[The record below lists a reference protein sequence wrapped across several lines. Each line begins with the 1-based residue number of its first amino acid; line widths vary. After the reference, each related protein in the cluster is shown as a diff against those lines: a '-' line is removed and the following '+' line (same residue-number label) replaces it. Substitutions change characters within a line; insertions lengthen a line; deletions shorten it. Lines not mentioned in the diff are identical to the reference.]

1 MLTPGGTPI
10 GERRQ
15 KPRISAAVAVGT
27 LYGGLVRR
35 FRDWL
40 LTIPFLIVFGLT
52 LLLFDIAGR
61 VVRPFSMRGF
71 EAVMAALQR
80 TLMAL
85 LRICGTRVEVE
96 RSAAIEP
103 GRGYAIISN
112 HQSMFDP
119 AFIGGLLFTNYPKYV
134 AKRELR
140 RWIPSISLNLR
151 WGGNALIDRRDRD
164 QAVDAIV
171 TMGRRAQE
179 RDVSVVIFPE
189 GSRSRDGRL
198 KQFKRAGSEALLE
211 AADRLAVIPA
221 AIDGSWQ
228 LLRHKLFPIPFGT
241 RIRIRFGDP
250 IARLGDDAAAV
261 LGRAQEWIQG
271 TVTEWRAQPAA
282 S

>member
-1 MLTPGGTPI
+1 VGTP
-10 GERRQ
+10 
-15 KPRISAAVAVGT
+15 
-27 LYGGLVRR
+27 YGGLVRR

-40 LTIPFLIVFGLT
+40 LTVPFLIAFGLA

-96 RSAAIEP
+96 RSAAIES

-119 AFIGGLLFTNYPKYV
+119 VFIGGMLFTNYPKYV

-198 KQFKRAGSEALLE
+198 RQFKRAGSEALLA

-221 AIDGSWQ
+221 AIDGSWR

-271 TVTEWRAQPAA
+271 TVAEWQAQPAA

>member
-1 MLTPGGTPI
+1 M
-10 GERRQ
+10 
-15 KPRISAAVAVGT
+15 
-27 LYGGLVRR
+27 RR

-96 RSAAIEP
+96 RSAAIES

-119 AFIGGLLFTNYPKYV
+119 VFIGGLLFTNYPKYV

-151 WGGNALIDRRDRD
+151 WGGNALINRRDRA
-164 QAVDAIV
+164 QAVEAIT
-171 TMGRRAQE
+171 TMARTAQE

-198 KQFKRAGSEALLE
+198 KQFKQAGSEALLA
-211 AADRLAVIPA
+211 AADRLAVVPA
-221 AIDGSWQ
+221 AIDGSWK
-228 LLRHKLFPIPFGT
+228 LLRDRLFPIPFGT

-250 IARLGDDAAAV
+250 IPRLGDDAAAV

-271 TVTEWRAQPAA
+271 TVAEWQAQPVA
-282 S
+282 

>member
-1 MLTPGGTPI
+1 M
-10 GERRQ
+10 RR
-15 KPRISAAVAVGT
+15 V
-27 LYGGLVRR
+27 
-35 FRDWL
+35 RDWL
-40 LTIPFLIVFGLT
+40 FTVPFLIAFGLC

-61 VVRPFSMRGF
+61 VVRPFSMRAF

-96 RSAAIEP
+96 RSAAIES

-119 AFIGGLLFTNYPKYV
+119 VFIGGLLFTNYPKYV

-151 WGGNALIDRRDRD
+151 WGGNAVINRRDRA
-164 QAVDAIV
+164 QAVEAIT
-171 TMGRRAQE
+171 TMACTAQD
-179 RDVSVVIFPE
+179 RGVSVVIFPE

-198 KQFKRAGSEALLE
+198 RQFKQAGSEALLS
-211 AADRLAVIPA
+211 AAHRLAVVPT
-221 AIDGSWQ
+221 AIDGSWK
-228 LLRHKLFPIPFGT
+228 LLRDRLFPIPFGT

-250 IARLGDDAAAV
+250 IPRFGDDAAAV

-271 TVTEWRAQPAA
+271 TVADWQAQSVA
-282 S
+282 